1 MSATPR
7 GRVLWTPSAE
17 RREASQLRR
26 FAEFAAARA
35 GKRFDDYESLHRWSI
50 EDIPGFWRAV
60 WDFSGVVHE
69 GEIREVLAND
79 RMPGASWFTGA
90 ELCLAENLLQF
101 HGGRTAIVYEAE
113 DEGLARTLSF
123 DELLEAVARC
133 RAGLKKLGVGPG
145 DRVAAFLPNVPEAVV
160 GMLAASSL
168 GAIWSSASPDFGPQ
182 GVLDRFGQIEPK
194 VIFAATES
202 IYAGKRHA
210 LGERVR
216 AIVEGIPSIRAAVL
230 VDPPYETAGRRP
242 DGVPGLRGQ
251 VFYRDLLGGGDRA
264 PPIEFDRFPFAHP
277 HAILYTSGTTG
288 KPKCILHGAG
298 GTLLKHIEEHR
309 LQVDLREGDTFFYYT
324 TTGWMMW
331 NWLVSGLASGATIV
345 LYDGSPVHPDPGRLF
360 RLIDRRGITV
370 FGASPRFLAAVEA
383 AGYEPR
389 ERHSLASLRTVLST
403 GSPLS
408 AEQFEWVYRSL
419 KTDVQLQSISG
430 GTDLIGCFVLGSPF
444 HAVRAGEIACRA
456 LGMAVESVD
465 ENGAPQIGRK
475 GELVCS
481 QPFPSMPVGFWNDPD
496 GSRYRAAYF
505 ERFPGKWHHGDFI
518 ELNEDGGAVIHGR
531 SDATLNPG
539 GVRIGTAEIYR
550 AVERLPEVREALA
563 VGRPVGADE
572 TIILFV
578 VLAPGA
584 VLDEGL
590 RDRIR
595 RAIRES
601 VSPRHV
607 PAEIY
612 EIGEIPRTIS
622 GKTVELSVARILR
635 GEDVKNRDAL
645 ANPEALEQFRK
656 FAGEKA

>member
-7 GRVLWTPSAE
+7 GRVLWTPPAE
-17 RREASQLRR
+17 RREASQLWR
-26 FAEFAAARA
+26 FAEFASARA
-35 GKRFDDYESLHRWSI
+35 EQRFDDYESLHRWSI
-50 EDIPGFWRAV
+50 EDIRAFWRAV
-60 WDFSGVVHE
+60 WDFSGVVHQ
-69 GEIREVLAND
+69 GEIREVLADD
-79 RMPGASWFTGA
+79 RMPCSSWFTGV
-90 ELCLAENLLQF
+90 ELCLAENLLHF

-123 DELLEAVARC
+123 DKLLEAVARC
-133 RAGLKKLGVGPG
+133 RAGLKRLGVGPR
-145 DRVAAFLPNVPEAVV
+145 DRVAAFLPNIPEAVV

-168 GAIWSSASPDFGPQ
+168 GAIWSSASPDFGLQ
-182 GVLDRFGQIEPK
+182 GVLDRFGQISPK

-202 IYAGKRHA
+202 SYAGKRHS
-210 LGERVR
+210 LGDRVR
-216 AIVEGIPSIRAAVL
+216 LIVDGIASIRAAVL
-230 VDPPYETAGRRP
+230 VDPPGKRAVE
-242 DGVPGLRGQ
+242 VPGVRGQ
-251 VFYRDLLGGGDRA
+251 VFYRDLLGEGVRA
-264 PPIEFDRFPFAHP
+264 PPIGFDRFPFAHP

-288 KPKCILHGAG
+288 RPKCILHGAG

-309 LQVDLREGDTFFYYT
+309 LQVDLREGDVFFYYT

-331 NWLVSGLASGATIV
+331 NWLTSGLATGATVV

-360 RLIDRRGITV
+360 RLADRWGITV
-370 FGASPRFLAAVEA
+370 FGASPRFLSAVQA

-389 ERHSLASLRTVLST
+389 ERHSLAALRTFLST

-419 KTDVQLQSISG
+419 KSDVQLQSISG

-456 LGMAVESVD
+456 LGMAVESID
-465 ENGAPQIGRK
+465 EDGRPQIGRK

-481 QPFPSMPVGFWNDPD
+481 RPFPSMPVGFWNDPD

-518 ELNEDGGAVIHGR
+518 ELSEDGSAVIHGR

-550 AVERLPEVREALA
+550 AVERLPEVRESLA
-563 VGRPVGADE
+563 VGRPVGGDE
-572 TIILFV
+572 AIVLFV

-584 VLDEGL
+584 ALDEGL

-607 PAEIY
+607 PAEIHAIA
-612 EIGEIPRTIS
+612 EVPRTVS
-622 GKTVELSVARILR
+622 GKMVELAVARILR
-635 GEDVKNRDAL
+635 GEEVKNRDAL
-645 ANPEALEQFRK
+645 ANPEALDQFRK
-656 FAGEKA
+656 FVR